1 MISKKQEDSVLVLKR
16 LSMYNVAMDLDL
28 YNISRLFGKKTIAI
42 DNSVIGCK
50 LTKEQLD
57 KFEDSEETIN
67 FENLNY
73 VVRII

>member
-1 MISKKQEDSVLVLKR
+1 
-16 LSMYNVAMDLDL
+16 L